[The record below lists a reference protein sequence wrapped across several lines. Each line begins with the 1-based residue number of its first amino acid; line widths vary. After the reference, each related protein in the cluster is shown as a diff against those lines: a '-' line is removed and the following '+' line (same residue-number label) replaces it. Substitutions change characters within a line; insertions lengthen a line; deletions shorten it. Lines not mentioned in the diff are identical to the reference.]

1 MYTQIV
7 RKWNSLIADREKVLV
22 VWIEYQTNH
31 NIVLFQSLIQSKA
44 LTLLN
49 SIKAERIKEAVEES
63 LKQAEVGWC
72 VLRKEVFIA

>member
-1 MYTQIV
+1 MI
-7 RKWNSLIADREKVLV
+7 RKPNSLIADREKVLV

-63 LKQAEVGWC
+63 LKQAEVG
-72 VLRKEVFIA
+72 